1 MGTRSLT
8 RVIPRQ
14 EGVAYNKGHEM
25 VKKSIIN
32 MYQQYDGY
40 PSNVGVKLAEFVKP
54 IKTINGISGSVK
66 IGEYANGPECLAA
79 QIVQRFKIDVGY
91 TYLQTCDG
99 ELGDSGEEW
108 IYTLYPK
115 YGKPTYI
122 SIYDV
127 WEKKVVFVGTPRDL
141 IEKYKEI
148 PTNVELLQNIIND
161 GE

>member
-14 EGVAYNKGHEM
+14 EGVAYDKGHKM

-40 PSNVGVKLAEFVKP
+40 PSYVGVELAKFVKP
-54 IKTINGISGSVK
+54 IKIINGISGSVK
-66 IGEYANGPECLAA
+66 IGEYANGPGCLAA
-79 QIVQRFKIDVGY
+79 QIVQEFKKDVGY
-91 TYLQTCDG
+91 TYLYATQ
-99 ELGDSGEEW
+99 GDIGDLGEEY

-115 YGKPTYI
+115 EGEPTYI

-127 WEKKVVFVGTPRDL
+127 YKEECIFVGTADKL
-141 IEKYKEI
+141 IDKYKPKTIE
-148 PTNVELLQNIIND
+148 NR
-161 GE
+161 

>member
-14 EGVAYNKGHEM
+14 EGVAYDKGHEM
-25 VKKSIIN
+25 VKKSLIN

-54 IKTINGISGSVK
+54 IKTINGISGESERELGK
-66 IGEYANGPECLAA
+66 FASGPSCLAA

-91 TYLQTCDG
+91 TYLELCDG
-99 ELGDSGEEW
+99 EPGEYGEEY

-115 YGKPTYI
+115 YGEPTYI

-127 WEKKVVFVGTPRDL
+127 WEKKVIFVGTATDL
-141 IEKYKEI
+141 IKKYKLENHKLN
-148 PTNVELLQNIIND
+148 TV
-161 GE
+161 

>member
-14 EGVAYNKGHEM
+14 EGIAYDQGHKM
-25 VKKSIIN
+25 VNKSIIN

-40 PSNVGVKLAEFVKP
+40 PSYVGVELAEFVKP
-54 IKTINGISGSVK
+54 IKIINGISGSVK
-66 IGEYANGPECLAA
+66 MGEYANGVGCFAA
-79 QIVQRFKIDVGY
+79 QIVQKYKKDVGY
-91 TYLQTCDG
+91 TYLQPCNG

-115 YGKPTYI
+115 IGEPTYI

-127 WEKKVVFVGTPRDL
+127 WEKKVVFVGTADKL
-141 IEKYKEI
+141 IEKYKLKTAE
-148 PTNVELLQNIIND
+148 NR
-161 GE
+161 